1 LAWVAAAGLSLF
13 AGEAAYPGY
22 GWEQVAPVGDLV
34 DDVVDELK
42 Q

>member
-1 LAWVAAAGLSLF
+1 LSLF

-22 GWEQVAPVGDLV
+22 GWEQVAPVSDLV
-34 DDVVDELK
+34 DDVVDEFK